1 MVAASET
8 DRSPV
13 AASSFA
19 VSVQAFERG
28 HPFDLDV
35 LNGLG
40 ERRLDDIRVHV
51 DAPGLARGRLRE
63 RRDLGRAGEKEQR
76 AEHEQGS
83 RERCLRR
90 TRMAA
95 A

>member
-1 MVAASET
+1 
-8 DRSPV
+8 
-13 AASSFA
+13 
-19 VSVQAFERG
+19 
-28 HPFDLDV
+28 
-35 LNGLG
+35 LNGLSV
-40 ERRLDDIRVHV
+40 RRLDDFRVQV
-51 DAPGLARGRLRE
+51 DAAGLARGRLRE
-63 RRDLGRAGEKEQR
+63 RCNLGRAGEKEQR